1 MKKSKKILSKAI
13 LIGLAFFFAR
23 SSAGCLHRA
32 VNVLPDSE
40 ALTDHPS
47 IQTKVC
53 LDKGYLL
60 RIYEALERCED
71 KP

>member
-13 LIGLAFFFAR
+13 LIGLAFFFAS

-40 ALTDHPS
+40 ALMPHPT
-47 IQTKVC
+47 IETKVC
-53 LDKGYLL
+53 IDTGYLL
-60 RIYEALERCED
+60 RIYEALERCEE